1 MTSFKTENS
10 KECSK
15 QLLELVSKFV
25 KVAEYKYCK
34 QIITVFL
41 PTSNKWQKLKFKINI
56 YNLQ

>member
-41 PTSNKWQKLKFKINI
+41 PTSNK
-56 YNLQ
+56 